1 MEKVSKGLPDY
12 ETPPVIEVVCGIL
25 FKSINTL
32 LAPHL
37 GLLWEK
43 YKSDYPIC
51 REVPPLTPVIERFGE
66 QPRIDLQLADVP
78 PLPRTWFVHKKDNG
92 IIQVQRDRFL
102 HNWKKVRPEDEYPRY
117 PQVIELFKDRLSQF
131 ESFLKENELGVIEP
145 RQYEM
150 TYINH
155 IPQGNGWANLNEI
168 GKVFPDFS
176 IRATKDRFLPEPEGI
191 NWRTSFLLP
200 DEAGRLHVTIR
211 HAKPRDS
218 GLPLILLDLTVRG
231 IGSDKSL
238 DGMAEWFDLA
248 REWIVRG
255 FSDLT
260 GGDVQKNV
268 WRKKE

>member
-1 MEKVSKGLPDY
+1 M
-12 ETPPVIEVVCGIL
+12 
-25 FKSINTL
+25 
-32 LAPHL
+32 
-37 GLLWEK
+37 
-43 YKSDYPIC
+43 
-51 REVPPLTPVIERFGE
+51 
-66 QPRIDLQLADVP
+66 
-78 PLPRTWFVHKKDNG
+78 
-92 IIQVQRDRFL
+92 
-102 HNWKKVRPEDEYPRY
+102 
-117 PQVIELFKDRLSQF
+117 
-131 ESFLKENELGVIEP
+131 
-145 RQYEM
+145 
-150 TYINH
+150 
-155 IPQGNGWANLNEI
+155 
-168 GKVFPDFS
+168 
-176 IRATKDRFLPEPEGI
+176 
-191 NWRTSFLLP
+191 LP